1 MRRAGFFCAAIISV
15 SQSLFTLF
23 NSLIF
28 QFSELHILTHNFY
41 PHRVNNL
48 HSAVDKHALEPIKAP
63 AQVQDKR
70 NYMFTPIAYKTTIR
84 ISFMHKLR
92 IYAITCGSYVIFTF
106 KAEYQPSSNFQIFR
120 FSSVKRLADYI
131 LYFCT
136 FNCDYLCGYVNKY
149 CVFFI
154 SNCDDYEINGAAQGR
169 AKNCLAFHRFM
180 IKSVEEEY

>member
-1 MRRAGFFCAAIISV
+1 MAGFFCAAIISVSQSLFTLFNSLIFQFSELHILIISV

-41 PHRVNNL
+41 PHRVNNF
-48 HSAVDKHALEPIKAP
+48 HSAVDKHAPEPIKAP
-63 AQVQDKR
+63 AQAQDKR

-120 FSSVKRLADYI
+120 FSSVKRLAD
-131 LYFCT
+131 
-136 FNCDYLCGYVNKY
+136 
-149 CVFFI
+149 
-154 SNCDDYEINGAAQGR
+154 
-169 AKNCLAFHRFM
+169 
-180 IKSVEEEY
+180 

>member
-1 MRRAGFFCAAIISV
+1 MAGFFCADIISV

-23 NSLIF
+23 KSLIF

-48 HSAVDKHALEPIKAP
+48 HSAVDKHAPEPIKTP

-92 IYAITCGSYVIFTF
+92 IYAITCGSYIIFTF

-120 FSSVKRLADYI
+120 FSSVKRLADWFYI
-131 LYFCT
+131 SAHFTVIIYVDMWISIVYFLSLIATIKKSTAPCRAEQKT
-136 FNCDYLCGYVNKY
+136 VLP
-149 CVFFI
+149 FI
-154 SNCDDYEINGAAQGR
+154 DSW
-169 AKNCLAFHRFM
+169 
-180 IKSVEEEY
+180 